1 MGYVR
6 SHTFCFCIPVRFG
19 VFILSTIF
27 LLGGGT
33 MAGFCWYGAVH
44 KSTWR
49 VDPPGPHPHHP
60 IEHARLTKNHEIS
73 IVIVSILY
81 TVLAIVSLFGSVRFL
96 RSISVQ
102 ALCSYYG
109 QIDRNHH

>member
-1 MGYVR
+1 MSYVR

-19 VFILSTIF
+19 VFILSTLF
-27 LLGGGT
+27 LLGGGIIAI
-33 MAGFCWYGAVH
+33 AGWYGATH

-49 VDPPGPHPHHP
+49 VYSPRSHPYRS
-60 IEHARLTKNHEIS
+60 IEDAHLTRNHEVSVVIIS
-73 IVIVSILY
+73 LSY

-102 ALCSYYG
+102 PQCSYYD
-109 QIDRNHH
+109 QVDRGHH